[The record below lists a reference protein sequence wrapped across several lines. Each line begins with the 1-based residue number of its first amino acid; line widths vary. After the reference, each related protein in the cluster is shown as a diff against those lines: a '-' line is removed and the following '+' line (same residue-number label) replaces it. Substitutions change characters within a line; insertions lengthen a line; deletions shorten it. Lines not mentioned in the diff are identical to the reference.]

1 MRPNFPGGYPPGGQW
16 TRDDGGGRRRQRKKK
31 GGFLKAVSGLIAC
44 VVVTF
49 AVSALILALPL
60 FLDFDPWDAADFVDA
75 PGFAKIDA
83 FLDGWRHKHGIS
95 EITFSHDGKT
105 ITLWDDDGTLSSVES
120 DGYGDDD
127 GSLADDIAEA
137 RRILKEW
144 GLAE

>member
-16 TRDDGGGRRRQRKKK
+16 TRDDGGGRWRRRKKK
-31 GGFLKAVSGLIAC
+31 GGFLKAVGGLIAC

-60 FLDFDPWDAADFVDA
+60 LLDFDPWDAAEFVDA

-83 FLDGWRHKHGIS
+83 FLDGWWHKQGMG
-95 EITFSHDGKT
+95 EITFSHDGRSIT
-105 ITLWDDDGTLSSVES
+105 IFDDNGALSGVERS
-120 DGYGDDD
+120 GYGDDD
-127 GSLADDIAEA
+127 DGFAADLAEA

-144 GLAE
+144 GLSE